1 MLTYFPT
8 KRGGTVMEDA
18 RVMDG
23 MAPEEL
29 AEVQRIHDVV
39 LKALDKDIWQL
50 AQFMATRRD
59 DQLFGE
65 TEFTLREKALRMGA
79 QALQA
84 TVNDRKKRATKAAA
98 PSAPIAV
105 KTPVSLAGERGP
117 S

>member
-1 MLTYFPT
+1 
-8 KRGGTVMEDA
+8 MEDA
-18 RVMDG
+18 RLVDG
-23 MAPEEL
+23 MTAEEL

-39 LKALDKDIWQL
+39 LKAMDKDIWQI
-50 AQFMATRRD
+50 AQFMVTRRD

-98 PSAPIAV
+98 SSAPIAGRTLDSSV
-105 KTPVSLAGERGP
+105 GGHEP

>member
-1 MLTYFPT
+1 
-8 KRGGTVMEDA
+8 MEDA
-18 RVMDG
+18 RLVDG
-23 MAPEEL
+23 MTHDEL
-29 AEVQRIHDVV
+29 AEIQRIHDVM

-50 AQFMATRRD
+50 AQFMVTRRD

-98 PSAPIAV
+98 SFVPIA
-105 KTPVSLAGERGP
+105 TTTRVSSAGGREP

>member
-1 MLTYFPT
+1 
-8 KRGGTVMEDA
+8 MEGSQMA
-18 RVMDG
+18 DG

-29 AEVQRIHDVV
+29 TEVQRIHDVV

-50 AQFMATRRD
+50 AQFMVTRRD

-79 QALQA
+79 QALEV
-84 TVNDRKKRATKAAA
+84 TVNDRKKRGIKAAA
-98 PSAPIAV
+98 SSAPIAAR
-105 KTPVSLAGERGP
+105 TRVSSAGGRGP

>member
-1 MLTYFPT
+1 
-8 KRGGTVMEDA
+8 MEDA
-18 RVMDG
+18 HTMDG
-23 MAPEEL
+23 MTPEEL
-29 AEVQRIHDVV
+29 TEVQRIHDVV

-50 AQFMATRRD
+50 AQFMVTRRD

-98 PSAPIAV
+98 SCAPIAGR
-105 KTPVSLAGERGP
+105 TLDSSTGGREL